1 MDPPVVTLF
10 RPPRPEED
18 VFRIFVV
25 DSAGGDRVVGRDDD
39 GLVVVVVDDDVNR
52 FDRRRFPC
60 PASPCPRPMARFN
73 TRLTRGSS
81 FRPE

>member
-10 RPPRPEED
+10 RRPRPEED
-18 VFRIFVV
+18 VFRIVV

-39 GLVVVVVDDDVNR
+39 GLVVVVGDDVNR